1 MSFFIL
7 TLILLI
13 STPSLS
19 QTPNE
24 SIDQIW
30 EVGDRRWTIE
40 EERRFEK
47 WGAGSSDS
55 IDFIE
60 KTYGKKDPEY
70 ADFLNRQQ
78 YLHLEAVAS
87 QEI

>member
-1 MSFFIL
+1 MPFWVLS
-7 TLILLI
+7 LILLI
-13 STPSLS
+13 ATPSLS

-24 SIDQIW
+24 STDQIW

-47 WGAGSSDS
+47 WVAGSGNS
-55 IDFIE
+55 IAFIE
-60 KTYGKKDPEY
+60 KTYGKKDPEC